1 MESDAK
7 PTGRTDEEELPS
19 VLSVIKEKL
28 RPLLLR
34 KWRRSRASL
43 VAEAMEAGLDDEQL
57 ELVLRGFRRGYW
69 TGAVDVSSVKSTDL
83 LPDRAPTKSKIH

>member
-1 MESDAK
+1 ML
-7 PTGRTDEEELPS
+7 GI
-19 VLSVIKEKL
+19 IKEKL

-34 KWRRSRASL
+34 KWRHSRASL

-83 LPDRAPTKSKIH
+83 PPDRPLTKSKVH

>member
-1 MESDAK
+1 MSSDTK
-7 PTGRTDEEELPS
+7 TTGKTNE
-19 VLSVIKEKL
+19 VLAAIKEKL

-34 KWRRSRASL
+34 KWNVSRASL

-69 TGAVDVSSVKSTDL
+69 TGAVDVSSVRSTDL
-83 LPDRAPTKSKIH
+83 PENPPPTKVKVH

>member
-1 MESDAK
+1 
-7 PTGRTDEEELPS
+7 
-19 VLSVIKEKL
+19 VLGIIKEKL

-43 VAEAMEAGLDDEQL
+43 VAEAMEAGLNDEQL

-69 TGAVDVSSVKSTDL
+69 TGAVDVSSVEPMDL
-83 LPDRAPTKSKIH
+83 RPEPLPITSKVH